1 MDIEQHTNNQGYQS
15 PAKRTN
21 HGEDKVHQF
30 NRAVTFGI
38 PPFFDCSG
46 KASGY
51 KTDQSPKQD
60 TYNKRNDKADIK
72 MFPFIGLFGG
82 FCKVFPCLKILSFAF
97 PQKAKMRAFNGAFSK
112 TISPET
118 KTGGCV
124 FPERTPS
131 HTLPPN
137 KMFIRSLKVGF
148 QQETHCLPSFHTC
161 NDEHSLSDMVDG
173 FCNTFVDCGKSI
185 GFICF

>member
-38 PPFFDCSG
+38 PPFFDCPG

-82 FCKVFPCLKILSFAF
+82 FCKVFPCLNDTFLCLSPKSQNA
-97 PQKAKMRAFNGAFSK
+97 
-112 TISPET
+112 
-118 KTGGCV
+118 
-124 FPERTPS
+124 
-131 HTLPPN
+131 
-137 KMFIRSLKVGF
+137 GF
-148 QQETHCLPSFHTC
+148 
-161 NDEHSLSDMVDG
+161 
-173 FCNTFVDCGKSI
+173 
-185 GFICF
+185 